1 MFNVQFCLSYFGPE
15 ALYHLRRDFFLLIKY
30 SLEDIGHD
38 VDFSWMTLDPKRFN
52 LIVGA
57 YFLPPQEIGKI
68 TQSNLRFAHINTEV
82 ISKDTLNFQPNKT
95 DLNAYMSSLAAGQ
108 FVWDV
113 NYDNLGEYAQRNMKA
128 HFMRWGWHPK
138 LEEIVHREQKDLDYY
153 FFGMM
158 SERRQSIVRSLSKR
172 GFVGGA
178 DHSCPTFLRNDRIAR
193 ARVNLNLV
201 QLDQYTHVNSFRIC
215 YLANNRGAILSEIEG
230 DPVNYLSVARVVRNK
245 DEIADALAEL
255 IAGNKWKELGDSGYE
270 TLRTKPMTGIMKELL
285 EASFSTVGR
294 S

>member
-1 MFNVQFCLSYFGPE
+1 MQFCLSYFGPE

-57 YFLPPQEIGKI
+57 YFLPPQEIKKI

-82 ISKDTLNFQPNKT
+82 IAKDTLNFQPNKT

-113 NYDNLGEYAQRNMKA
+113 NYDNLGEYAHRNMKA
-128 HFMRWGWHPK
+128 HFMRWGWHSK

-230 DPVNYLSVARVVRNK
+230 DPVDYLSVARVVHSK

-255 IAGNKWKELGDSGYE
+255 IAGNKWRELGDFGYE

-285 EASFSTVGR
+285 EASFSSVDR

>member
-1 MFNVQFCLSYFGPE
+1 VRFCLSYFGPE
-15 ALYHLRRDFFLLIKY
+15 ALYHLRRDFFLLIKH

-57 YFLPPQEIGKI
+57 YFLPPQEIKKI

-82 ISKDTLNFQPNKT
+82 IAKDTLNFQPNKT

>member
-1 MFNVQFCLSYFGPE
+1 MQFCLSYFGPE

-57 YFLPPQEIGKI
+57 YFLPPQEIKKI

-82 ISKDTLNFQPNKT
+82 IAKDTLNFQPNKT